1 MDLQDSNVTSSFF
14 CCSVYRSHV
23 FLQVCFGFE
32 RFSTTATV
40 EILTFWFSWLFF
52 IVTRSRN
59 WELEMLETG
68 LCSFPMWSFFSF
80 CLLNFFLQTFHW
92 KLHLWF
98 CQVDY
103 HRWQEFLFLP
113 RGSLFLSVE
122 LLILCGLQMLL
133 SLPLKILVS
142 CHLQMLRFLDLCC
155 FGILAHKCYNLK
167 LKLRPELSH
176 SLPMSLFLC

>member
-1 MDLQDSNVTSSFF
+1 MESF
-14 CCSVYRSHV
+14 CML
-23 FLQVCFGFE
+23 LQVCFGFKS
-32 RFSTTATV
+32 FSTNATV
-40 EILTFWFSWLFF
+40 EILTLC
-52 IVTRSRN
+52 N

-142 CHLQMLRFLDLCC
+142 CHLQMLLFLDLCC